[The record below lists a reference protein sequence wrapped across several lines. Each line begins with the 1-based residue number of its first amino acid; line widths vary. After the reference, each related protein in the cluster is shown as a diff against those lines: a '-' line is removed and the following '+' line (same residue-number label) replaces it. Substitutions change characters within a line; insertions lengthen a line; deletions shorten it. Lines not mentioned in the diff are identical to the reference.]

1 MGEEAAERRRVAAPP
16 RWLTLAATLCF
27 GALHLCNQRGATG
40 QVYDWNGISVKQ
52 YEAQLSYERWQKD
65 DETYSEWAYR
75 NGYLEC
81 SDDMQGTLAAVNN
94 GVYTCDALVALME
107 CSTDISEGLIP
118 SLPANTTVADL
129 CPLSCNSC
137 IEPGFVYDD
146 LAVVYSTSL
155 CAMCA
160 QGGDSTF
167 GWMKHPHCRDYKSK
181 RTGNAC
187 FPKWEVGCPRQ
198 CAQWF
203 DRRMVTRTPKG
214 GILWSYLTEDGRWYI
229 MDVDLC
235 AALER
240 WEFPVIDA
248 KRLDVRLS
256 QLCRDPNRDEFLFQG
271 VVIDWPDFSRLHFEF
286 RRQSQLAYEDK
297 EAAYMEALMTAQS
310 AAALQANLDA
320 LNNGR

>member
-107 CSTDISEGLIP
+107 CSTDLSEGLIP
-118 SLPANTTVADL
+118 SLPGNTTVADL

-146 LAVVYSTSL
+146 LAVVYSTSM

-160 QGGDSTF
+160 QGGD
-167 GWMKHPHCRDYKSK
+167 
-181 RTGNAC
+181 
-187 FPKWEVGCPRQ
+187 
-198 CAQWF
+198 
-203 DRRMVTRTPKG
+203 
-214 GILWSYLTEDGRWYI
+214 
-229 MDVDLC
+229 
-235 AALER
+235 
-240 WEFPVIDA
+240 
-248 KRLDVRLS
+248 
-256 QLCRDPNRDEFLFQG
+256 
-271 VVIDWPDFSRLHFEF
+271 
-286 RRQSQLAYEDK
+286 
-297 EAAYMEALMTAQS
+297 
-310 AAALQANLDA
+310 
-320 LNNGR
+320 